1 MMDAAG
7 SNLRYSFIPSRYR
20 LLSLLFV
27 FPAPREQI
35 NQVTSWLDASQVY
48 GSSTEEAERI
58 RDHRSTFKFNA
69 ISCL

>member
-1 MMDAAG
+1 M
-7 SNLRYSFIPSRYR
+7 